1 MSSIWVQVVG
11 SKKTGKTTL
20 IEEITREL
28 VSRGRRVCCIKHTHS
43 APALEP
49 DDTDTARFR
58 AAGATTT
65 ALASDG
71 STVVVHAPGGEP
83 LAAIALRDS
92 VEGDVVLAEGFK
104 RSPGRKIAVSGGDM
118 DINSL
123 DEVVAVVGEA
133 PPDFDG
139 PVFAPDA
146 TAEICDLIEDIRDE
160 TGGPWSVELSV
171 DGRAVPLN
179 AFVRS
184 FIAATL
190 GGMVTAL
197 DGVDPP
203 SEIDVKCKKGGT
215 E

>member
-1 MSSIWVQVVG
+1 MSSIWIQIVG

-20 IEEITREL
+20 IEELTREL
-28 VSRGRRVCCIKHTHS
+28 VRRGRRVCCIKHTHS

-49 DDTDTARFR
+49 EETDTARFR
-58 AAGATTT
+58 AAGAATTV
-65 ALASDG
+65 LAADG
-71 STVVVHAPGGEP
+71 STVSVHLPGGEP
-83 LAAIALRDS
+83 LASIALRDS

-104 RSPGRKIAVSGGDM
+104 RSPGRKIALSGGDL
-118 DINSL
+118 DIDSL

-133 PPDFDG
+133 PADFDG
-139 PVFAPDA
+139 PVFQRDA
-146 TAEICDLIEDIRDE
+146 VGQLCDLIENLRDDP
-160 TGGPWSVELSV
+160 GGPWSVELSV

-179 AFVRS
+179 TFVRS

-197 DGVDPP
+197 DGVDAPR
-203 SEIDVKCKKGGT
+203 EIDVKCRKGGS